1 MKKLSIV
8 LVVAFFMVG
17 CKSYYLM
24 ENLPNVKVST
34 KLPAL
39 DVVLDEQSFATV
51 TGYSTTATSTSTT
64 GSTSPSFVGSGS
76 NIKTTAQS
84 TGTSTTYASEMLH
97 NTSLIYQKNMFGIIN
112 KTGEK
117 KGKVI
122 CRLVNWSSKSKGKLL
137 SAAFSWMPMVFIFH
151 LCGVPFYSAKG
162 YMKIEVDFLDNNNN
176 VVATYQSKGHE
187 VKKYCA
193 MYRGYKN
200 SIITDV
206 CYYEAFKECL
216 EDVNLQ
222 VKNDYDNLNSTLL
235 K

>member
-97 NTSLIYQKNMFGIIN
+97 NTLLIYQKSMFEIIN
-112 KTGEK
+112 KVGEK
-117 KGKVI
+117 KGKVV
-122 CRLVNWSSKSKGKLL
+122 CRLVKSASKYKPSKLV
-137 SAAFSWMPMVFIFH
+137 SAFISPMTYILN
-151 LCGVPFYSAKG
+151 LCGVPFYSVDG
-162 YMKIEVDFLDNNNN
+162 YMKIEVDFLDNDNN
-176 VVATYQSKGHE
+176 VVATYQSKGHK

-193 MYRGYKN
+193 MYWGYSN
-200 SIITDV
+200 SLIEDV